1 MVYNNLNISLKKDDY
16 ISSNQLNVKNQCMI
30 YKKAQPCR
38 EEKTTIE
45 LIITTKHQT
54 KIFLLSNNLK
64 YLTKKINEVKK
75 LNKYILLIGLKSFK
89 TFLNKIQM
97 L

>member
-38 EEKTTIE
+38 EKKNTIE
-45 LIITTKHQT
+45 LNITTKHQT
-54 KIFLLSNNLK
+54 KTFLLSNNLK
-64 YLTKKINEVKK
+64 YLTKKNKQSKKVKQIHTTNRAK
-75 LNKYILLIGLKSFK
+75 KF
-89 TFLNKIQM
+89 
-97 L
+97 